1 MNRAKAEHQ
10 EPAGGFTLVEIL
22 IALTIMS
29 IAMSVVIA
37 AFVATLRGWQKSG
50 DFIDKLHH
58 GDFVM
63 EQLVS
68 ATRSAATS
76 RNRPDMY
83 GFWLEDS
90 HEGEFPTDEVSFV
103 TTGNEFLP
111 RDSVFANAMHRIFIG
126 IGKNDDGEAGV
137 SVRVM
142 PHLAELEDW
151 EDEEGWVIST
161 TVKGLEC
168 RVYNMQEEEW
178 EDEWED
184 TNSIPSLVEYTL
196 SMEPLE
202 KHEDLVQISRVVEIP
217 VAPAVDGAVAFEDEP
232 EAEEAGQEAGGNAGE
247 GREEATPQAIVN
259 GAGMEE
265 TIRRPREN
273 DK

>member
-1 MNRAKAEHQ
+1 
-10 EPAGGFTLVEIL
+10 
-22 IALTIMS
+22 
-29 IAMSVVIA
+29 
-37 AFVATLRGWQKSG
+37 
-50 DFIDKLHH
+50 
-58 GDFVM
+58 
-63 EQLVS
+63 
-68 ATRSAATS
+68 
-76 RNRPDMY
+76 
-83 GFWLEDS
+83 
-90 HEGEFPTDEVSFV
+90 
-103 TTGNEFLP
+103 
-111 RDSVFANAMHRIFIG
+111 
-126 IGKNDDGEAGV
+126 
-137 SVRVM
+137 
-142 PHLAELEDW
+142 
-151 EDEEGWVIST
+151 
-161 TVKGLEC
+161 
-168 RVYNMQEEEW
+168 MQEEEW

-259 GAGMEE
+259 GAGMGE